1 MSEVFFT
8 DLKSSNEESILSKL
22 KKLVKMA
29 GFEKIN
35 FKDKFTA
42 IKIHFGEPGNMAFIR
57 AQYARVIADLVI
69 ENGGK
74 PFLTDCNT
82 LYVGGRKN
90 GIDHL
95 ESAYRN
101 GFVPYVTGCHVII
114 ADGLRGA
121 DEEPVFVGGEY
132 VESAKIGKAIADADI
147 VISMNHFKGHE
158 LTGMGGA
165 LKNLGM
171 GSGSRAGKME
181 MHSSGKPSVYAE
193 KCVGCGKC
201 KAICAHDAIKI
212 EAKKASINHAHC
224 VGCGRCLAVCP
235 MDAIM
240 ADFNQAND
248 VLNKKIAEYAKA
260 VISGKEHF
268 HINFVVDV
276 SPACDC
282 HACND
287 IPIVS
292 DVGIFASFDPVAIDV
307 ASAEAVN
314 QQAVAPG
321 SVLEKKHKAGED
333 YFDSVSRGTN
343 WRVCTDYASKIG
355 LGDTSYELI
364 RCK

>member
-8 DLKSSNEESILSKL
+8 DLKSNDEESVLSKL
-22 KKLVKMA
+22 KRLVKLA
-29 GFEKIN
+29 GIEKID
-35 FKDKFTA
+35 FKDKFVA

-57 AQYARVIADLVI
+57 AQYARVIVDLVL

-74 PFLTDCNT
+74 AFLTDSNT

-90 GIDHL
+90 ALDHL

-101 GFVPYVTGCHVII
+101 GFVPYVTGCHVLI
-114 ADGLRGA
+114 ADGLRGT
-121 DEEPVFVGGEY
+121 DEKLVFVDGEY
-132 VESAKIGKAIADADI
+132 VKNAKIGKAIADADI
-147 VISMNHFKGHE
+147 IISMNHFKGHE
-158 LTGMGGA
+158 LTGTGGA

-181 MHSSGKPSVYAE
+181 MHSLGKPSVYVK

-201 KAICAHDAIKI
+201 AGVCAHNAITI
-212 EAKKASINHAHC
+212 DAKKASINHENC
-224 VGCGRCLAVCP
+224 VGCGRCLAICP

-260 VISGKEHF
+260 VVVGKEHF

-314 QQAVAPG
+314 QQAIIPG
-321 SVLEKKHKAGED
+321 SVLEKKHKVGED
-333 YFDSVSRGTN
+333 YFDSVSKGTN

-355 LGDTSYELI
+355 LGKSVYKLI
-364 RCK
+364 KM